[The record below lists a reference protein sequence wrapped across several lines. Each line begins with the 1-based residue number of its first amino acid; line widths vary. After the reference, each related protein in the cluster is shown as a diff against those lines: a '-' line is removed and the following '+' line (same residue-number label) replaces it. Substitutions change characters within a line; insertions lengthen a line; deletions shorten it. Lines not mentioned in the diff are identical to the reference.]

1 MFIRLALLLA
11 VSALPIDIAEA
22 HGWGEDAT
30 EARLSAML
38 GGLLPT
44 ALWLIYVIGAGRI
57 RPTKNRRL
65 LFHGASLIAVMTM
78 LGNTD
83 GWFDKSS
90 SALHMVQHMLILV
103 VIAPLY
109 VMARPL
115 PQWLAASGRIGIRLW
130 KPFLRLSRHPL
141 RTGILQS
148 LVIWFWHTPV
158 FYNLTLA
165 NPWWHLA
172 EHLSFALAS
181 GLFWWSILL
190 RRILTVFPALVL
202 TLMSTGMLGAL
213 LTFAQTPFYD
223 DLLNLQDQQLTGLI
237 MWVPGGLP
245 YLVAGGWCCLRL
257 FSGEYTQSSKHSLG
271 PTRRQRIEKLG
282 TD

>member
-1 MFIRLALLLA
+1 MFVRLALLLA

-22 HGWGEDAT
+22 HGWGENAT

-44 ALWLIYVIGAGRI
+44 VLWLIYVIGTGRI
-57 RPTKNRRL
+57 RPSKNRRL
-65 LFHGASLIAVMTM
+65 LFHCASLIGVITM
-78 LGNTD
+78 FGSTG
-83 GWFDKSS
+83 GWLDQS
-90 SALHMVQHMLILV
+90 SALHMIQHMLILV

-109 VMARPL
+109 VLARPL
-115 PQWLAASGRIGIRLW
+115 PQWFAASGKIGIRLW

-148 LVIWFWHTPV
+148 LVIWIWHTPF
-158 FYNLTLA
+158 FYNLALT
-165 NPWWHLA
+165 NPGWHLA

-190 RRILTVFPALVL
+190 RCTLTVFPALVL

-213 LTFAQTPFYD
+213 LTFSQTPFYND
-223 DLLNLQDQQLTGLI
+223 SLDLQYQQLAGLI
-237 MWVPGGLP
+237 MWVPGGLF
-245 YLVAGGWCCLRL
+245 YLIAGGWFGLRL
-257 FSGEYTQSSKHSLG
+257 FRE
-271 PTRRQRIEKLG
+271 
-282 TD
+282 DD

>member
-1 MFIRLALLLA
+1 MFVRLALLLA
-11 VSALPIDIAEA
+11 VSALPIHSVQA

-30 EARLSAML
+30 EARLSAIL

-44 ALWLIYVIGAGRI
+44 ALWMLYVIGARDI
-57 RPTKNRRL
+57 RPTNDRRL
-65 LFHGASLIAVMTM
+65 MFHAASLLAVMTM
-78 LGNTD
+78 FGSTG
-83 GWFDKSS
+83 GWFDKS

-109 VMARPL
+109 VLARPL
-115 PQWLAASGRIGIRLW
+115 PQWFAASGATGIRLW

-148 LVIWFWHTPV
+148 LVIWFWHMPV
-158 FYNLTLA
+158 FYNLALA

-190 RRILTVFPALVL
+190 RRTLTVLPALLL
-202 TLMSTGMLGAL
+202 TLMCTGMLGAL

-245 YLVAGGWCCLRL
+245 YLVAGGWYGLRL
-257 FSGEYTQSSKHSLG
+257 FSEN
-271 PTRRQRIEKLG
+271 
-282 TD
+282 

>member
-1 MFIRLALLLA
+1 MFVRLVLFA

-22 HGWGEDAT
+22 HDWDDNADE
-30 EARLSAML
+30 EFFSAML

-44 ALWLIYVIGAGRI
+44 VLWLVYVIGAGRI
-57 RPTKNRRL
+57 RATKNRRL
-65 LFHGASLIAVMTM
+65 LFHGASLIAIMTM
-78 LGNTD
+78 LGNMD
-83 GWFDKSS
+83 VWFDKSP

-109 VMARPL
+109 VLARPL

-158 FYNLTLA
+158 FYNLALA

-190 RRILTVFPALVL
+190 RRTLTVLPTLLL

-213 LTFAQTPFYD
+213 LTFSQTPFYD
-223 DLLNLQDQQLTGLI
+223 DLLNLQDQQLAGLI
-237 MWVPGGLP
+237 MWMPACAA
-245 YLVAGGWCCLRL
+245 YAFCAIAI
-257 FSGEYTQSSKHSLG
+257 FSAAISRDH
-271 PTRRQRIEKLG
+271 QRSGQFVVLASG
-282 TD
+282 RS

>member
-1 MFIRLALLLA
+1 MFVRLALLLA
-11 VSALPIDIAEA
+11 VSALPIHSVQA

-30 EARLSAML
+30 EARLSAIL

-44 ALWLIYVIGAGRI
+44 ALWMLYVIGARDI
-57 RPTKNRRL
+57 RPTNDRRL
-65 LFHGASLIAVMTM
+65 MFHAASLTAVMTM
-78 LGNTD
+78 FGSTG
-83 GWFDKSS
+83 GWFDKS

-109 VMARPL
+109 VLARPL
-115 PQWLAASGRIGIRLW
+115 PQWFAASGATGIRLW

-158 FYNLTLA
+158 FYNLALV

-172 EHLSFALAS
+172 EHISFALAS

-190 RRILTVFPALVL
+190 RRTLTVLPALVL

-245 YLVAGGWCCLRL
+245 YLIAAGWCGLRL
-257 FSGEYTQSSKHSLG
+257 FRLG
-271 PTRRQRIEKLG
+271 
-282 TD
+282 